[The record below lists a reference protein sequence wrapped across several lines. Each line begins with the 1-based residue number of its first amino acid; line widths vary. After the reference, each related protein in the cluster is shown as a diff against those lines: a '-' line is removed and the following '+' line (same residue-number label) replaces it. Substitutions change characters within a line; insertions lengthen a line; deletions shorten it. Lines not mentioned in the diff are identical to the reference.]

1 MASSG
6 PTSAIDS
13 GGSRCHRTIRVRA
26 AEAMNANG
34 AVVCAMFSR
43 TIVQNDRPESAER
56 TALINTRLT
65 SQL

>member
-1 MASSG
+1 
-6 PTSAIDS
+6 
-13 GGSRCHRTIRVRA
+13 
-26 AEAMNANG
+26 MNANG